1 MASIL
6 DFLGTHKGAEFISM
20 ATEITSES
28 REKVTTAL
36 GMGLPILIGAI
47 KMNITSPEGM
57 ETLNR
62 ALKENRNAEIFLDNI
77 NGVNSSEIK
86 QEGSKILDNILGSN
100 KETIFTTIGSTLQ
113 MKESSV
119 ANILKMASFLLM
131 NILSFQKHKDNITFS
146 ELESLVNS
154 IMGASSQFDAS
165 LIETFLEKSK
175 DGSIIK
181 DVEGLVLGSDENRK
195 KDGGILGGMLGGK

>member
-47 KMNITSPEGM
+47 KMNITSPDGM